1 MPDSIVHRGRLG
13 SDNEAPAPGRPL
25 KALVIGGT
33 GFIGSALVCAL
44 RERDIDV
51 EYTTRQTLDLLKP
64 IESLPSCDIVYICA
78 AMSRFIECE
87 DNPLAYRVN
96 VDAPREIAELVHPA
110 QVIYLSSE
118 AVERALHTNYGLH
131 KALAEV
137 SLRTVCRPII
147 VRLSK
152 VSEERLDDCL
162 DFLVGL
168 ASIGIPGKIYH
179 WPNRITNTYYEGLIS
194 ARL

>member
-1 MPDSIVHRGRLG
+1 M
-13 SDNEAPAPGRPL
+13 
-25 KALVIGGT
+25 T
-33 GFIGSALVCAL
+33 
-44 RERDIDV
+44 
-51 EYTTRQTLDLLKP
+51 
-64 IESLPSCDIVYICA
+64 
-78 AMSRFIECE
+78 RFIECE
-87 DNPLAYRVN
+87 DNSLAYRVN

-131 KALAEV
+131 KALAEINI
-137 SLRTVCRPII
+137 RTVCRPII

-168 ASIGIPGKIYH
+168 ATAGIPGKIYR
-179 WPNRITNTYYEGLIS
+179 WPLNLTTNISFEGLAS
-194 ARL
+194 VRL